1 MDCFD
6 NPFLLAPLFFIFNKL
21 MNKFLY
27 REGIQGIEQYLLFM
41 RITAILAYVCVAVVE
56 FFVSLL
62 VFDFNDK
69 EQIFSKLGSNVFV
82 STGWK
87 ESEVEDHLS
96 NIVLVELHLLL
107 ACICTSIA
115 NQVWV
120 RFHRFMKVA
129 NSFEKGLAIGLA
141 IKDLW
146 RVSGSS
152 E

>member
-1 MDCFD
+1 M
-6 NPFLLAPLFFIFNKL
+6 AAFINH
-21 MNKFLY
+21 
-27 REGIQGIEQYLLFM
+27 EGIQGIEKYLLF
-41 RITAILAYVCVAVVE
+41 TTKATILTYICVAVVK
-56 FFVSLL
+56 FFVSFL

-69 EQIFSKLGSNVFV
+69 EQIFSKLGSYVFV

-96 NIVLVELHLLL
+96 NIFLVELHLLL
-107 ACICTSIA
+107 ACIYTSIA

-120 RFHRFMKVA
+120 RFHLFMKVVD
-129 NSFEKGLAIGLA
+129 SFKKGLAIGLA

-152 E
+152 